1 LTSSAVLIYRTRVKH
16 SSIFILAIPLALSAF
31 THIWNPIGFPAIHP
45 DEGTYMRRAMHT
57 LEGLGAQDPAS
68 QFDHSQFS
76 TSSYDHPYFGQ
87 IFLASVFQTIGYP
100 DFSDLLIN
108 NNTQSID
115 ILYMTPRIL
124 MGLIAVFDT
133 FLVYK
138 ITARL
143 YGNKVALVA
152 SILFAVMPLSWLL
165 RRIVLDSIMLPLVL
179 TSIYFLISYT
189 KNSSPKNYEHN
200 NIKSTKNLL
209 MILLSGI
216 FLGLAIFTKLPAF
229 SIIPLAG
236 FLFLFNNSDERRWKF
251 LGLWLIPVVSIPL
264 IWPAYAISAGDFGE
278 WLSGVLWQGG
288 QRQEDD
294 GKTLKDIVEIFFKID
309 PVLFILGMAGFV
321 YAALKKDYFPLFWA
335 APYIFLMYVVG
346 WATHFHWIL
355 VLPIF
360 CISVASILL
369 GSFRGLSKNRR
380 AALRLLPYIAIPVI
394 SVFALASTTM
404 LITSNL
410 SLAQLQAAAFVSH
423 DIQSTIRD
431 TTVISSPIY
440 SWIFKY
446 ILDRD
451 HVFAHV
457 RDSSQPLQTNQILL
471 IIDATFFHVLGNQG
485 EDLKQI
491 ELIKMIRNNT
501 YPIASFRDT
510 VIRYDMRDYPYTS
523 MREADIGGGQI
534 VVQATY

>member
-1 LTSSAVLIYRTRVKH
+1 LTFSDILFDSTRVKH

-45 DEGTYMRRAMHT
+45 DEGTYMRRAMHV

-87 IFLASVFQTIGYP
+87 IFLASVLNIIGYP
-100 DFSDLLIN
+100 DFSGFPN

-124 MGLIAVFDT
+124 MGLLAVFDT
-133 FLVYK
+133 FVVYK

-189 KNSSPKNYEHN
+189 KYSSPKNYGHGN
-200 NIKSTKNLL
+200 KKSTKDLL
-209 MILLSGI
+209 MILMSGI

-236 FLFLFNNSDERRWKF
+236 FLILINNPERRWKF

-264 IWPAYAISAGDFGE
+264 IWPAYAISTGDFDE
-278 WLSGVLWQGG
+278 WLSGVLWQGS

-309 PVLFILGMAGFV
+309 PVLFLSGMAGFV
-321 YAALKKDYFPLFWA
+321 YVALRKDYFPLVWA
-335 APYIFLMYVVG
+335 APYISLMYVVG

-360 CISVASILL
+360 CISAASILL
-369 GSFRGLSKNRR
+369 GSFRWLSKNRR
-380 AALRLLPYIAIPVI
+380 AALRLLPYFAISAI
-394 SVFALASTTM
+394 SIFALVSTTM
-404 LITSNL
+404 LIVSNL
-410 SLAQLQAAAFVSH
+410 SLAQFQAAAFVSH
-423 DIQSTIRD
+423 DMRSTIRD
-431 TTVISSPIY
+431 TTLISSPIY
-440 SWIFKY
+440 SWMFKY

-457 RDSSQPLQTNQILL
+457 RDSSQQLQTKQILL
-471 IIDATFFHVLGNQG
+471 IVDATFFHVLGNEG
-485 EDLKQI
+485 EDPKQI
-491 ELIKMIRNNT
+491 ELIKMIYNNT